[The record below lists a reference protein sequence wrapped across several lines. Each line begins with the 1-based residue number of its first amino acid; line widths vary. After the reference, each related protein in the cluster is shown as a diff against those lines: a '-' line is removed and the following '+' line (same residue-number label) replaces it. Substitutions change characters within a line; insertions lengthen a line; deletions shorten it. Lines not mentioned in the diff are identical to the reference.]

1 MIYILLSRTVKK
13 TTIKCL
19 GSAKKKNSKM
29 KYDANEL
36 ICPVK
41 QKQAHIQRRDLRG
54 WGQEQTENL
63 GCADA
68 KYYKCTIN
76 NAVLVQHREL
86 YSVSRGKS

>member
-1 MIYILLSRTVKK
+1 MPYGVTYMWNL
-13 TTIKCL
+13 
-19 GSAKKKNSKM
+19 NH
-29 KYDANEL
+29 DANEL

-68 KYYKCTIN
+68 KYYICTIN